1 MRTPGR
7 AAAVLAALIV
17 AGMVA
22 TTALALAAETSR
34 TEYVAAVEPICK
46 ANTQANERILSG
58 ARRRVTQGQLA
69 PAAAQFERAASALKR
84 TLGELKAVPRPPA
97 DTPRLGR
104 WFTDIEVEVGLFTA
118 TARDLRAGQKGPAE
132 RLSVKLTN
140 AANKANAQ
148 VLAFEFHYCHAE
160 PSKFT

>member
-1 MRTPGR
+1 MRAPGR
-7 AAAVLAALIV
+7 AAAVLAALI

-22 TTALALAAETSR
+22 TAALALAAETSR

-46 ANTQANERILSG
+46 ANTQANERILAG

-69 PAAAQFERAASALKR
+69 PAAVQFERAASALKR
-84 TLGELKAVPRPPA
+84 TLGELKGVSRPPA
-97 DTPRLGR
+97 DTARLGR
-104 WFTDIEVEVGLFTA
+104 WFADIEVEVGLFA
-118 TARDLRAGQKGPAE
+118 AIARDLRAGQKGPAE

-140 AANKANAQ
+140 AADKANAQ